1 MHSSSSDRSSSST
14 GSPET
19 SPLQQQLQPTPSF
32 SLTSNVFQ
40 QGSVN
45 HLKIHQPMAQ
55 RVRNAIPIVDPNSR
69 TTSPPT
75 SISPVRQIQKSTFT
89 GRRW

>member
-1 MHSSSSDRSSSST
+1 
-14 GSPET
+14 
-19 SPLQQQLQPTPSF
+19 
-32 SLTSNVFQ
+32 
-40 QGSVN
+40 
-45 HLKIHQPMAQ
+45 MAQ